1 MAIPFL
7 LENQKERINAVSN
20 GNLGHVLKSS
30 LVLKI
35 FEGISIG
42 SVLQPL
48 ADIFLEKSSKNSSLD
63 IIDLWQFYLMLIMM
77 VEESSIT
84 SLYLYRFVIMKLCFC
99 NCNHRPDLIK
109 WRGCDSVEDACIFY
123 SSISVLRIWQRGCC
137 VR

>member
-63 IIDLWQFYLMLIMM
+63 IIDL
-77 VEESSIT
+77 
-84 SLYLYRFVIMKLCFC
+84 
-99 NCNHRPDLIK
+99 
-109 WRGCDSVEDACIFY
+109 
-123 SSISVLRIWQRGCC
+123 
-137 VR
+137 